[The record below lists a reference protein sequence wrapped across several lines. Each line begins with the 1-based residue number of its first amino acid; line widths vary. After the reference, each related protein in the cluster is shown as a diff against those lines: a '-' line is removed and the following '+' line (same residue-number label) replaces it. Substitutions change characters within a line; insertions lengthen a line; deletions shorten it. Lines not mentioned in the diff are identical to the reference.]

1 MSTYRPGQALW
12 DRIQTLRDEDGV
24 DVIYR
29 TCREGDASY
38 EVELLQAGLTVSRHA
53 NDDMAADAYVQDF
66 IQSLEKAYE
75 GCYSWVERLE
85 IKVSFA
91 EATEE
96 LE

>member
-12 DRIQTLRDEDGV
+12 DRIQTLRDERGV

-29 TCREGDASY
+29 ACREGDAPY

-66 IQSLEKAYE
+66 IQSLEKAHE
-75 GCYSWVERLE
+75 GCYPWIERLE
-85 IKVSFA
+85 SKVSFA